1 MRKVISIIGII
12 IGIAGSILLTYYELS
27 FFKVSICSG
36 MGTIA
41 LLPST
46 LFLPFVIWLMT
57 GKLIPSVFIVWGFM
71 VLGFIIAI
79 VAGKEVEEAN
89 DTD

>member
-1 MRKVISIIGII
+1 MRKVISIIGFI
-12 IGIAGSILLTYYELS
+12 IGLGGSLLLTYYELQ
-27 FFKVSICSG
+27 FFNVNICSG

-57 GKLIPSVFIVWGFM
+57 GKLIPSVFIVWGIM
-71 VLGFIIAI
+71 VLGFIIGI
-79 VAGKEVEEAN
+79 VAGKEEE
-89 DTD
+89 